1 MKKLSLLF
9 GEHVP
14 KFEAALIEFNPVFP
28 TLIILKTSLPKG
40 QLELIQLPKLVIK
53 TSNSWWHYLIC
64 RIFSAPLSLN
74 TQKNSEKKKNKKK
87 TQKHVFQVHALPVRY
102 ISCLLCGILLSFKVS
117 RNLWGKTYDYVNS

>member
-74 TQKNSEKKKNKKK
+74 TQKNSEKKKKNSETCISSSCFAGKIYK
-87 TQKHVFQVHALPVRY
+87 LPFVWDSVV
-102 ISCLLCGILLSFKVS
+102 IQS
-117 RNLWGKTYDYVNS
+117 